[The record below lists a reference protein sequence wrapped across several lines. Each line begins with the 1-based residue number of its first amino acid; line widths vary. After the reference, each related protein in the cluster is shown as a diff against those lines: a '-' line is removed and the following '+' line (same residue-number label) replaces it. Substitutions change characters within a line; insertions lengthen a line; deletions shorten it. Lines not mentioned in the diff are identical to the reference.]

1 MIVIKIFASVISI
14 ILIIGSIILII
25 VIVIIIIVIVINII
39 GCVRELLEM
48 EDWSDWD
55 FLLNLSESDYPVKT
69 QQELVEFL
77 TNNRSMRF
85 SFHRDLH
92 LSLRD
97 LRH

>member
-1 MIVIKIFASVISI
+1 MPFESLVIVIRIIVSVKR
-14 ILIIGSIILII
+14 II
-25 VIVIIIIVIVINII
+25 VIVISSVILII
-39 GCVRELLEM
+39 VRELLEM

-85 SFHRDLH
+85 SFSPLEI
-92 LSLRD
+92 
-97 LRH
+97 

>member
-1 MIVIKIFASVISI
+1 MPFESLVIVIRIIVSVKR
-14 ILIIGSIILII
+14 II
-25 VIVIIIIVIVINII
+25 VIVISSVILIIA
-39 GCVRELLEM
+39 RELLEM

-85 SFHRDLH
+85 SF
-92 LSLRD
+92 
-97 LRH
+97 

>member
-1 MIVIKIFASVISI
+1 MGTFVNFRYINNLAIRIIVIIIGSI

-25 VIVIIIIVIVINII
+25 VIVINII
-39 GCVRELLEM
+39 GCARELLEM

-85 SFHRDLH
+85 SF
-92 LSLRD
+92 
-97 LRH
+97 

>member
-1 MIVIKIFASVISI
+1 MSLKAIRIIVIKII
-14 ILIIGSIILII
+14 
-25 VIVIIIIVIVINII
+25 
-39 GCVRELLEM
+39 VRELLEM

-85 SFHRDLH
+85 SFYRDLH
-92 LSLRD
+92 LSFRD
-97 LRH
+97 LRLYRS